1 MQEKKE
7 NYKVMNLGGVPTDY
21 SDKNN
26 WAHLPENTDN
36 AVDTFFIYPTLYVNP
51 EPDAPTLFR

>member
-7 NYKVMNLGGVPTDY
+7 NYKVKNLVGVPTDY

-26 WAHLPENTDN
+26 WAHLPEIRTM
-36 AVDTFFIYPTLYVNP
+36 L
-51 EPDAPTLFR
+51 